1 MDETPRFHFFSLTF
15 LIGFGVGAFIGVAL
29 GLTAF
34 LFVDTSQEQATTQ
47 ADADAT
53 PLVTTSP
60 GVVPTPVRVRT
71 NTALEV
77 RIGPGTQFAAVGTI
91 GRGESVDVVGR
102 DDLAEWVAIRFPPG
116 SSARGWLPV
125 RALENLTNLYGL
137 TVAIATPLPRS
148 VATPTAASGVISSND
163 GPLSTPVFAATAAPG
178 TTPLA
183 TATAVSVGQPDLTV
197 TGVSRLADGR
207 VRVVIT
213 NRGSG
218 DLTGFTVFAVVT
230 DPTTRSE
237 TLRSNGAGLRAGD
250 STSLESTTFTVTEPT
265 TVTAVVDPSSSS
277 PDASRGNNA
286 MTVQL
291 APPAGPTPTPQN

>member
-148 VATPTAASGVISSND
+148 VATPTAATGVISSND

-277 PDASRGNNA
+277 PDASRTNNA